1 MRVAWGKE
9 KIRRSNNPTKTKT
22 KKFKKKF
29 GGKFKLTK
37 AKMKLVHREIYE
49 KSKDKSGSVTLVP
62 EEMEDMWH
70 IYNLIAVGDYVR
82 ASTIR

>member
-1 MRVAWGKE
+1 M
-9 KIRRSNNPTKTKT
+9 SNIYRLVTSSGTSSFSGEFDSAT
-22 KKFKKKF
+22 
-29 GGKFKLTK
+29 
-37 AKMKLVHREIYE
+37 KMKLVHREISD
-49 KSKDKSGSVTLVP
+49 KSKDTSGSVTLVP